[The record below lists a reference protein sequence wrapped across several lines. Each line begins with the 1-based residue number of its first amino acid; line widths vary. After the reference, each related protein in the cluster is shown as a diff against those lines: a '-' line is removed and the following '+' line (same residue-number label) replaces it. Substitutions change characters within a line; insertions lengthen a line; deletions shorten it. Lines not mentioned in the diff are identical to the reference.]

1 MINKINI
8 DSVSIQIDSIV
19 SEIRQTLS
27 SNSGL
32 KINIQSPVND
42 NLKNSSISIE
52 SLLRQEKI

>member
-42 NLKNSSISIE
+42 NIKNSSISIE
-52 SLLRQEKI
+52 SLLRQEKK